1 MSGENIL
8 LEALRYRYAH
18 FTILKVSIPV
28 ELSGENEDGDKDD
41 DEKSSGKK
49 SKKRSGGINSRHSMF
64 EPHLKNFFVRSVDP
78 SHIKILKLEIMTN
91 LATEAN
97 VAVIL
102 REFQSYITGQDKVCV
117 AATIQVNLF
126 LETKDALWDILWT
139 KYPN

>member
-1 MSGENIL
+1 M
-8 LEALRYRYAH
+8 AH

-28 ELSGENEDGDKDD
+28 EISSENEDGDKDD
-41 DEKSSGKK
+41 DENEKPSGKK
-49 SKKRSGGINSRHSMF
+49 SKKRSGGSNSRHSMF

-117 AATIQVNLF
+117 AATIQVSLF
-126 LETKDALWDILWT
+126 LENEDALWDILP
-139 KYPN
+139 KD

>member
-49 SKKRSGGINSRHSMF
+49 SKKRSGGSNSRHSMF

-78 SHIKILKLEIMTN
+78 SHIKILKLKIMTN

-97 VAVIL
+97 MPSSSGSSMSL
-102 REFQSYITGQDKVCV
+102 RTPIHGNSPC
-117 AATIQVNLF
+117 L
-126 LETKDALWDILWT
+126 
-139 KYPN
+139 

>member
-1 MSGENIL
+1 
-8 LEALRYRYAH
+8 
-18 FTILKVSIPV
+18 
-28 ELSGENEDGDKDD
+28 
-41 DEKSSGKK
+41 
-49 SKKRSGGINSRHSMF
+49 MF

-117 AATIQVNLF
+117 AATIQVTFFQTMNNLVK
-126 LETKDALWDILWT
+126 LPMVDKQEK
-139 KYPN
+139 